1 MEKFVRLQPAGKKEK
16 IIKNAFK
23 WDIRFNNIL
32 AHIFLQN
39 SKFSFYWDRKVLPFM
54 YVEQIDEYLDR
65 QKDRQVETQKNR
77 QLEIQKDYFFSPYI
91 ID

>member
-1 MEKFVRLQPAGKKEK
+1 MEKFARLQPAGKKEK

-54 YVEQIDEYLDR
+54 YVVRNICR
-65 QKDRQVETQKNR
+65 KINICT
-77 QLEIQKDYFFSPYI
+77 YI
-91 ID
+91 IDRRINFL

>member
-39 SKFSFYWDRKVLPFM
+39 SKFSFYWDRKVLPFCIW
-54 YVEQIDEYLDR
+54 IDREIDS
-65 QKDRQVETQKNR
+65 QKHRKIDSQKYRKIN
-77 QLEIQKDYFFSPYI
+77 IYPYI
-91 ID
+91 IE